1 MAADAGSA
9 ENPIVNAGTQVGTP
23 VATMGFGARE
33 SADETRQA
41 QQSVSNDAPTDV
53 NPNAIIARSQAL
65 TVDVLGKNFE
75 ANADRRNKLADHFM
89 ADIMKKP

>member
-1 MAADAGSA
+1 MAGDVS
-9 ENPIVNAGTQVGTP
+9 NPLVDAGTQVGTP

-53 NPNAIIARSQAL
+53 NFNAIVARSQAL
-65 TVDVLGKNFE
+65 TVDALGKNYE
-75 ANADRRNKLADHFM
+75 ANGDRRNKMADHFM
-89 ADIMKKP
+89 AALMAGKA